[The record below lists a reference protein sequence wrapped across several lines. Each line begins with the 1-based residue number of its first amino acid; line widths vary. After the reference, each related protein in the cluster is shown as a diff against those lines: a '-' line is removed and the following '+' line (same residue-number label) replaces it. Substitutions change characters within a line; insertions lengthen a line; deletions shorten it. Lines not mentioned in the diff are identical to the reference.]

1 MKEMLGR
8 IQNLG
13 RQAAQLK
20 QAMDKTPARLAEV
33 REVVAQTAGQ
43 LQQLRR
49 DVQINVAGLRADND
63 QGVAALLAEIL
74 SQAAVI
80 REAGYQIGGVEME
93 VDPVQRL
100 FVLLDKVADLPA
112 KQLES
117 LLASQATRPGLH
129 GLLASLIKA
138 EELADTLALPHLQY
152 RRLRVEVGPE
162 PTIRLCWQSPGTG
175 SLPSPSAPVSLSA
188 MPAATPT
195 ISSLLGSGSY
205 FERRPASAPSTA
217 GVPPPPSPSLE
228 STASPAPPAAAEPD
242 HAEQWQTSALD
253 RFKKM
258 PDLGRRAH

>member
-1 MKEMLGR
+1 MLGR

-20 QAMDKTPARLAEV
+20 QAVEKAPARLAEV

-49 DVQINVAGLRADND
+49 DVQVNVAGLRADSD
-63 QGVAALLAEIL
+63 QGVAALLAEIF
-74 SQAAVI
+74 SEAATL

-100 FVLLDKVADLPA
+100 FVLLDKVDDVPA
-112 KQLES
+112 TRLES

-138 EELADTLALPHLQY
+138 EAMADALALPGLQY
-152 RRLRVEVGPE
+152 RRLRVEVGPQ
-162 PTIRLCWQSPGTG
+162 PTLRLCWQSPGATG
-175 SLPSPSAPVSLSA
+175 LPSASTPVAISVTPSASPTLS
-188 MPAATPT
+188 T
-195 ISSLLGSGSY
+195 LLGEGSY
-205 FERRPASAPSTA
+205 FQRRPAS
-217 GVPPPPSPSLE
+217 SPSAAASAPPL
-228 STASPAPPAAAEPD
+228 SPAPESAATTSPAAVEPD
-242 HAEQWQTSALD
+242 HAEKWQASVLD

-258 PDLGRRAH
+258 PDLGRRVH